1 MLFLIRHS
9 LLKTILP
16 IMLTVLCLT
25 VFSGRDAV
33 CAQDRFDEYQVKSA
47 FLYNLANFIYWPNES
62 FENSQSPFVIT
73 VLGKNPFA
81 TFLEEI
87 TSGETVNGHPILVQY
102 VASFEEL
109 GKTHILFV
117 HRDSA
122 KNIGSILVKQ
132 SELGVL
138 TVSDFDQFPLEGG
151 ALALLM
157 DRQRILL
164 TLNLEVAERA
174 GLRISSKLLRLAK
187 IVKRQSS

>member
-1 MLFLIRHS
+1 MLFLMRHS
-9 LLKTILP
+9 FLKTILP
-16 IMLTVLCLT
+16 IMLIVLCLT
-25 VFSGRDAV
+25 VFTGRDAL

-62 FENSQSPFVIT
+62 FESPQSPFIIT
-73 VLGKNPFA
+73 VLGKNPFNN
-81 TFLEEI
+81 FLVEI
-87 TSGETVNGHPILVQY
+87 TSGETVNGHPIRVEY
-102 VASFEEL
+102 VDSFEEL

-122 KNIGSILVKQ
+122 KDIDEQLLQLSQ
-132 SELGVL
+132 LGVL
-138 TVSDFDQFPLEGG
+138 TVSDFDQFPREGG

-174 GLRISSKLLRLAK
+174 GLKISSKLLRLAT
-187 IVKRQSS
+187 IVKGQRS